1 MSAVATRPVA
11 QPEVVALEE
20 RPHKRRW
27 TSYILPGYYWLVIL
41 YTVVPII
48 VMIVYSFNKAPA
60 QRVTF
65 AWQGFTTEWYRHPF
79 EVSDLTS
86 AMIHSVTVATVSSL
100 IATAIGTPMALA
112 MGRFRFRGKGFSE
125 ILIFADIAAPSVVV
139 GASLLGFFITLNWA
153 RGPWTILLAHVAFNV
168 AFVVVVIRARVEGLG
183 RTLEEAAQDLGAT
196 PWVTFWKVTFPL
208 IFPGILA
215 AFLLA
220 FALSIDDFIITSFV
234 NGQYLTFP
242 LWVYGASKVGIPPQV
257 FVLGTFI
264 FVVGVV
270 IAITNVVLVR
280 GRRVQMERDAA

>member
-11 QPEVVALEE
+11 QPEVVALAD
-20 RPHKRRW
+20 RPRRRRW
-27 TSYILPGYYWLVIL
+27 TSFILPTYFWLVIL
-41 YTVVPII
+41 YTVVPIL

-60 QRVTF
+60 ERVTF
-65 AWQGFTTEWYRHPF
+65 AWQGFTTQWYKHPF
-79 EVSDLTS
+79 EVSDLTDS
-86 AMIHSVTVATVSSL
+86 LVHSLV
-100 IATAIGTPMALA
+100 IATGSSIIATIVGTPMALA
-112 MGRFRFRGKGFSE
+112 MGRYRFRGKGVSE

-139 GASLLGFFITLNWA
+139 GASLLGFYITLNVA
-153 RGPWTILLAHVAFNV
+153 RGPWTILIAHVAFNV
-168 AFVVVVIRARVEGLG
+168 AFIVVVIRARVEGLG
-183 RTLEEAAQDLGAT
+183 RSLEEAAQDLGAT

-264 FVVGVV
+264 FVVGVL
-270 IAITNVVLVR
+270 IAITNVFLAR
-280 GRRVQMERDAA
+280 GRQVRVQEDDV

>member
-1 MSAVATRPVA
+1 VSAVATRPAAEV
-11 QPEVVALEE
+11 PVVAMVE
-20 RPHKRRW
+20 RPHRRRW
-27 TSYILPGYYWLVIL
+27 TSFILPGYFWLVIL
-41 YTVVPII
+41 YTVAPII

-86 AMIHSVTVATVSSL
+86 AMIHSLTIATFSSL
-100 IATAIGTPMALA
+100 IATAVGIPMALA
-112 MGRFRFRGKGFSE
+112 MGRYRFRGKGVSE
-125 ILIFADIAAPSVVV
+125 VLIFADIAAPSVVV
-139 GASLLGFFITLNWA
+139 GASLLGFFITLNWN
-153 RGPWTILLAHVAFNV
+153 RGPLTILITHVAFNV

-196 PWVTFWKVTFPL
+196 PWVTFRKVTFPL

-242 LWVYGASKVGIPPQV
+242 LWVFGAAKVGIPPQV
-257 FVLGTFI
+257 FVLGTLI
-264 FVVGVV
+264 FVAGVV
-270 IAITNVVLVR
+270 IAVTNVVLGR
-280 GRRVQMERDAA
+280 ERRVQIQEEPA

>member
-11 QPEVVALEE
+11 QPEVVGLAD
-20 RPHKRRW
+20 RPHRRRW
-27 TSYILPGYYWLVIL
+27 TSFILPSYFWLVML

-48 VMIVYSFNKAPA
+48 VMVVYSFNEAPA

-86 AMIHSVTVATVSSL
+86 AMAHSLIIATGSSL
-100 IATAIGTPMALA
+100 IATVLGTPMALA
-112 MGRFRFRGKGFSE
+112 MGRYRFRGKGVSE

-139 GASLLGFFITLNWA
+139 GASLLGFYITLNVA
-153 RGPWTILLAHVAFNV
+153 RGPWTILIAHVAFNV
-168 AFVVVVIRARVEGLG
+168 AFIVVVIRARVEGLG
-183 RTLEEAAQDLGAT
+183 RSLEEAAQDLGAT

-264 FVVGVV
+264 FVAGVL
-270 IAITNVVLVR
+270 IAGTNVFLAR
-280 GRRVQMERDAA
+280 GKQVRVQEDDV